1 MTDTMLYLLIF
12 SGGLLF
18 GAVLTIIITRIFKPY
33 YKQDL
38 ASLTGEMQRNLVAF
52 SDTSN
57 QAAITRLVEMSEQ
70 VIARHTE
77 LGEKNLDTKKQLI
90 DQSLKEVRDNLKNIE
105 QLVNTVEKER
115 VQTYGQLGE
124 QIKSASEQTLRLQ
137 ETTGRLHAAL
147 SNARVRGQ
155 WGERMAEDILQ
166 SIGFIEGTNYLK
178 QKVSEISGS
187 RPDYTFLLPN
197 QLRLNMDVKF
207 PLDNYLKFINSESDS
222 DRDAFKAAFLK
233 DVRQRIKEV
242 NNRDYINPAENTV
255 DYVLVLIPN
264 EQVYRFIHESDPA
277 ILDEALKNS
286 VVLCSPVTLYAVL
299 ALIRKALD
307 TFKMERATAEIL
319 GLVSLFEK
327 QWLKFMD
334 SMDKMGKK
342 LQDAQTEYDYLLT
355 TRKSQLEKPVKKIGE
370 IRRERNIEEIKVIEG
385 EATQIEG
392 GQADKTL

>member
-1 MTDTMLYLLIF
+1 MKLKGYMDRLFSSSRELYHWLNLIFALFFLVPVCGFIFFGLKYEIMTDEYFSLFFLCFLIF
-12 SGGLLF
+12 SLLGLVILR
-18 GAVLTIIITRIFKPY
+18 RIFDRVASISRKISE
-33 YKQDL
+33 KL
-38 ASLTGEMQRNLVAF
+38 AAEF
-52 SDTSN
+52 
-57 QAAITRLVEMSEQ
+57 
-70 VIARHTE
+70 
-77 LGEKNLDTKKQLI
+77 LI
-90 DQSLKEVRDNLKNIE
+90 DQPQRGPDDLNNIME
-105 QLVNTVEKER
+105 TFGALEGRFGVTF
-115 VQTYGQLGE
+115 GQL
-124 QIKSASEQTLRLQ
+124 Q
-137 ETTGRLHAAL
+137 
-147 SNARVRGQ
+147 
-155 WGERMAEDILQ
+155 
-166 SIGFIEGTNYLK
+166 

-207 PLDNYLKFINSESDS
+207 PLDNYLKFINSESDA